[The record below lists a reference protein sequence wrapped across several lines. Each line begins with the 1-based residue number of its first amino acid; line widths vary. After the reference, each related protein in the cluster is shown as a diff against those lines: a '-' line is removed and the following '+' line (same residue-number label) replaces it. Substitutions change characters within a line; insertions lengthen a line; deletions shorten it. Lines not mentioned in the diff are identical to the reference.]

1 MAATA
6 ARPPRAVANT
16 AEMKNPRATSDIAN
30 APARSSRARNEAK
43 LKNCRRTVVTTRNVA
58 DASELLVLS
67 AAVPAKQRLTLVHC
81 LT

>member
-1 MAATA
+1 
-6 ARPPRAVANT
+6 
-16 AEMKNPRATSDIAN
+16 
-30 APARSSRARNEAK
+30 
-43 LKNCRRTVVTTRNVA
+43 VVTTRNVA